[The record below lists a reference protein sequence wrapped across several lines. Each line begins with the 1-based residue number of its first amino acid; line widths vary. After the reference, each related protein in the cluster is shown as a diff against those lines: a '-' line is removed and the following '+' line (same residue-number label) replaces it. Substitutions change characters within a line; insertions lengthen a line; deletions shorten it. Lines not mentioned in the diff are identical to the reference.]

1 MCVSFQRQRHGFNFC
16 TTTQKNFLFIKN
28 ATKPN
33 AYWDIVALTA
43 FLQDEG
49 HENDKKD
56 PIKQKLSF
64 NMLLKIRCANWQI

>member
-1 MCVSFQRQRHGFNFC
+1 MCHSTCKCVVSTSIQPHN
-16 TTTQKNFLFIKN
+16 KNFLFTKN

-33 AYWDIVALTA
+33 AYWDIVELTA

-56 PIKQKLSF
+56 PIKEKLSF